1 MSSSRTA
8 AESKADH
15 IVRMGKE
22 LGSIY
27 DALWQEV
34 ARIHKKWA
42 EYVALFGTNS
52 TRIELMNEAA
62 PSFFHTVNDALWE
75 NMLLHIS
82 RLTDPPETLGKGGR
96 LTGKSNLSLRRLVT
110 ELAKNPTA
118 PNIDE
123 PVKQAIQRS
132 AFARDWR
139 NRRIAHKDFAL
150 ALGLPATPLDH
161 ASRAAVAQG
170 LAAFSDV
177 LNAVSAHYLD
187 STTMFELG
195 SASPE
200 ASSVLH
206 LLRDG
211 MRYRQERVNRLKT
224 GTHSPQDLK
233 REPL

>member
-1 MSSSRTA
+1 
-8 AESKADH
+8 
-15 IVRMGKE
+15 MGEE

-42 EYVALFGTNS
+42 EYVALFGTNPA
-52 TRIELMNEAA
+52 RIDLMNEAA
-62 PSFFHTVNDALWE
+62 PSFFRTVNDALWE

-96 LTGKSNLSLRRLVT
+96 LTGKSNLSLGRLVT
-110 ELAKNPTA
+110 ELAKNPNA

-161 ASRAAVAQG
+161 ASRAAVAQA

-177 LNAVSAHYLD
+177 LNAVSGHYLD

-195 SASPE
+195 NASPE
-200 ASSVLH
+200 ASSVLY

-211 MRYRQERVNRLKT
+211 MRYRQERVTRLKS
-224 GTHSPQDLK
+224 GTHSPQDFK